1 MSQSV
6 AGRVA
11 RPAVMFIA
19 GLLAAS
25 ALTSSVVA
33 APATVSSTLTRS
45 VSCMGLNFH
54 AIDGLTVT
62 TWTGTRLAPGS
73 RNGGDGYVLCD
84 PGLPNKAVVRK
95 VEFMVYDDDNA
106 AEVRYCALDRIGL
119 TMSTAA
125 DPTQVL
131 AQVASTGMAETP
143 GYVHLSTTAI
153 SHPTIDNVHDS
164 YSLQCQLHLRAG
176 HWNTDSGLVGA
187 SVTYTISSTN
197 G

>member
-1 MSQSV
+1 VSNEL
-6 AGRVA
+6 AFRVA
-11 RPAVMFIA
+11 RPATMFFA

-25 ALTSSVVA
+25 ALTGNVAA
-33 APATVSSTLTRS
+33 APAVVSSTLTRS

-54 AIDGLTVT
+54 AIDGATVT
-62 TWTGTRLAPGS
+62 TWVGTRLAPGG
-73 RNGGDGYVLCD
+73 RGGDGYVLCD

-95 VEFMVYDDDNA
+95 VEFTLYDNDTA

-119 TMSTAA
+119 TTSTAN

-131 AQVASTGMAETP
+131 AQVVSTGLAETP
-143 GYVHLSTTAI
+143 GYVHLSTSAI

-164 YSLQCQLHLRAG
+164 YSLQCQLHLQAG
-176 HWNTDSGLVGA
+176 HWNRESGIIGA
-187 SVTYTISSTN
+187 SVTYSISSTN